1 MLTRREG
8 VLNLEWNCDL
18 DLEILGGHRNL
29 YLFCKCSIELTAT
42 RDRNRVHLKSNFLDV
57 ENLKILFIDK
67 RSTLSFIISIFW
79 EKGKISIERS
89 KAHYR

>member
-18 DLEILGGHRNL
+18 DLEILGGYRNL

-42 RDRNRVHLKSNFLDV
+42 RDRN
-57 ENLKILFIDK
+57 
-67 RSTLSFIISIFW
+67 T
-79 EKGKISIERS
+79 
-89 KAHYR
+89 

>member
-42 RDRNRVHLKSNFLDV
+42 RDRN
-57 ENLKILFIDK
+57 
-67 RSTLSFIISIFW
+67 T
-79 EKGKISIERS
+79 
-89 KAHYR
+89 